1 MNIPINPAIINAIN
15 VTNKYLPILEASLIM
30 KKPKIPKTINA
41 PIANKT
47 FL

>member
-15 VTNKYLPILEASLIM
+15 VTNKYLPILEASLM